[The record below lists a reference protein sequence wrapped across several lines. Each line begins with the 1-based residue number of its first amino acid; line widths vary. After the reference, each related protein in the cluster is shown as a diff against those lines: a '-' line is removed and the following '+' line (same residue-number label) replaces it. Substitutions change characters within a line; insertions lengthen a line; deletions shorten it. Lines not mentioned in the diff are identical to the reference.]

1 MRNDIDNRIFYWI
14 RSTGLEELSLQD
26 NDKGRRIRAK
36 LRVVHKSLYRLRFDS
51 TSPRMRAKHWRMIHE
66 TLGWLAMDA
75 AVFGLLTSDEAVLR
89 MQEEILSNADKEFD
103 LQQLVS

>member
-1 MRNDIDNRIFYWI
+1 
-14 RSTGLEELSLQD
+14 
-26 NDKGRRIRAK
+26 
-36 LRVVHKSLYRLRFDS
+36 
-51 TSPRMRAKHWRMIHE
+51 MRAKHWRMIHE

-103 LQQLVS
+103 LQQLV